1 MAISILATPI
11 INGIAVT
18 ASSTTITTSSSY
30 LFVALPASASQL
42 GVVPAGTLTSTNV
55 QAALEELDG
64 DFLTTAEVNTL
75 ADNRIAAASVFDMS
89 DVASGTLVSG
99 LNADKLDGQEGTYYA
114 TSSALTATTT
124 TADAALPRTGGAL
137 EGAVT
142 TNSTFDGVDI
152 AVRDGVLTTTTTT
165 ANAALPRTGGNL
177 TGAVTVDAGVT
188 IDGVDISTRDGVLT
202 TTTTTANAALPTIG
216 GHLTGP
222 LTTDSTIDGVDIAL
236 LVGYAQAAVTLA
248 VAALPKTG
256 GALEGAVT
264 TNSTFDG
271 VDIAVRDG
279 VLTNTTTTAN
289 TAHGWGDHST
299 YSYATETYVGTAVSN
314 LVDSSPATLN
324 TLNELAAALGDDPN
338 FATTVA
344 TSIGTKLNS
353 SAVSAYGLDLID
365 DANAAA
371 ARTTLELGT
380 AATTASSDYAT
391 SSQVLTNVPTNALF
405 TDNNTEYSVGDGGLT
420 QKNFTTTL
428 NTKLTGIEELADV
441 TDTVN
446 VVAALTA
453 GTNVAIAANGTI
465 SSTDFLGS
473 ANSFTGLNTFTG
485 GLKSEGAGTDSVRL
499 GLDAGSSLQEQ
510 SAIAVGKEAG
520 KTRQGVSSVAIGAS
534 AGEADQDEKA
544 VAIGVQAGKSS
555 QGLHSIAIG
564 NSAGKTGQGDNGIII
579 SATGSELNDETDGHI
594 HIASDVA
601 SLDYTVAA
609 GWSMDAPLGGVV
621 ISTSENTAGEF
632 IKLGAMD
639 TYNGYM
645 RHPIRVVSGGGANNT
660 AGAVGPVAELW
671 GGNNN
676 ASYKRLTT
684 SLYGVDIQG
693 KLIVDPT
700 AVSSLLSVNGYVSF
714 DQTSLFA
721 CEKFPAASVSIGTPV
736 GSGFTQSV
744 FDTVEGVSY
753 IITVLGDT
761 NWSALYDASTTPVV
775 GLEFTANATAA
786 TSTTGNA
793 GTARR
798 EAGAVGIQSYTS
810 STGESCG
817 SLAIRQDLAPAFVV
831 GSDVRLKEN
840 IVTVDPAE
848 SMALI
853 EAVRVVDFDKYE
865 HIWNRETTAPIA
877 TNVRGVIAQEIRDPF
892 PGSVI
897 QMAPDDPTGL
907 LSVTH
912 SNHQWDLLNAVKF
925 LKAEVDALK
934 AETVLLRAEVTALS
948 GD

>member
-114 TSSALTATTT
+114 TSSDLTATTT
-124 TADAALPRTGGAL
+124 TADAALPKTGGAL

-165 ANAALPRTGGNL
+165 ANAALPTTGGHL

-188 IDGVDISTRDGVLT
+188 IDGVDIS
-202 TTTTTANAALPTIG
+202 
-216 GHLTGP
+216 
-222 LTTDSTIDGVDIAL
+222 L
-236 LVGYAQAAVTLA
+236 LSGYSAVFGTLA
-248 VAALPKTG
+248 AAALPKTG
-256 GALEGAVT
+256 GNLTGPVT
-264 TNSTFDG
+264 ADAGVTIDG
-271 VDIAVRDG
+271 VDISARDG

-314 LVDSSPATLN
+314 LIDSSPATLN

-353 SAVSAYGLDLID
+353 SAVSTYGLDLID

-371 ARTTLELGT
+371 ARTTLGLGT
-380 AATTASSDYAT
+380 AATTASGDYAT
-391 SSQVLTNVPTNALF
+391 AGQVLTNVPINALF

-441 TDTVN
+441 TDTAN

-465 SSTDFLGS
+465 SSTDFLG
-473 ANSFTGLNTFTG
+473 ATNTFTAQNIFTG
-485 GLKSEGAGTDSVRL
+485 GIRSEGAGTDSVRL
-499 GLDAGSSLQEQ
+499 GRRAGLTSQED
-510 SAIAVGKEAG
+510 SAIAVGVNAG
-520 KTRQGVSSVAIGAS
+520 KTNQGSGSISIGNQAAFS
-534 AGEADQDEKA
+534 DQDEKA
-544 VAIGVQAGKSS
+544 IAIGVQAGKVT
-555 QGLHSIAIG
+555 QGIYSIAIG
-564 NSAGKTGQGDNGIII
+564 NSAGKDDQGDNGIII
-579 SATGSELNDETDGHI
+579 SSKGGAVQDETNGHI
-594 HIASDVA
+594 HIASDRA
-601 SLDYTVAA
+601 SLDYTEAA

-621 ISTSENTAGEF
+621 ISTSEDTNGKF

-639 TYNGYM
+639 TYNNFIRY
-645 RHPIRVVSGGGANNT
+645 PIRVVSGGGANNT
-660 AGAVGPVAELW
+660 AAATGPVAELW

-693 KLIVDPT
+693 KLIVNPT
-700 AVSSLLSVNGYVSF
+700 AVSSLLAVNGYVAF
-714 DQTSLFA
+714 DQTSLFDCA
-721 CEKFPAASVSIGTPV
+721 KFPATSTSIGTPV
-736 GSGFTQSV
+736 GSGFGQTV
-744 FDTVEGVSY
+744 FDTVEGLSY
-753 IITVLGDT
+753 LITVLGDT

-786 TSTTGNA
+786 TGTTGK
-793 GTARR
+793 ARK
-798 EAGAVGIQSYTS
+798 ESGAVAVQSYTS
-810 STGESCG
+810 STGVSCG
-817 SLAIRQDLAPAFVV
+817 SLVIRQDLAPAFVV

-865 HIWNRETTAPIA
+865 HIWNRETMAPIA

-892 PGSVI
+892 PGSVT